1 MHNKATDILNQEIK
15 VGDRVKFLNEVG
27 EGVVVELK
35 GSVVVVED
43 ENGFDNEYPTSELL
57 VVGCKAEE
65 AEMYGNKLPEL
76 SEILS
81 KEVSQERQE
90 EIQKAFDVKYAN
102 ARATNQMRRG
112 EYMEVDLHFHE
123 LVDDNSGLKDRTKID
138 IQLNHFERMM
148 KIASEQKIRKIIF
161 IHGVGQGVLR
171 HQIRS
176 RLDLYYPNCT
186 VRDANPR
193 EYGAGATE
201 VYLSQSSF

>member
-1 MHNKATDILNQEIK
+1 MQIK